1 MLRMK
6 QKKPLQKKQA
16 KANMILKKTT
26 RPFLLFFILTLGSIK
41 CSYGK
46 HAAYETDVFIKECI
60 NYYRILRDK
69 SLRYFAN
76 HPYTDIFFKT
86 QNNVINRKSLTYE
99 RKSYDYQK

>member
-16 KANMILKKTT
+16 KANMIIKKTP
-26 RPFLLFFILTLGSIK
+26 RPFLRLTLGSIN

-46 HAAYETDVFIKECI
+46 HAAQESDVFIKEFI

-69 SLRYFAN
+69 SLQYFAN